1 LACGA
6 YARTLA
12 ELVADLVFAAHSA
25 VDRGDVI
32 ARRLRPVKAATHL
45 GAERAVAR
53 SPDAGRRRTVLQ
65 KGRRKKCFGR
75 LGALLKTASMLLQNS
90 KVGESSQR
98 VTETKNV
105 TVTFAIFAC
114 F

>member
-65 KGRRKKCFGR
+65 KGRRKKCLGR
-75 LGALLKTASMLLQNS
+75 LGALSKLLLQNS